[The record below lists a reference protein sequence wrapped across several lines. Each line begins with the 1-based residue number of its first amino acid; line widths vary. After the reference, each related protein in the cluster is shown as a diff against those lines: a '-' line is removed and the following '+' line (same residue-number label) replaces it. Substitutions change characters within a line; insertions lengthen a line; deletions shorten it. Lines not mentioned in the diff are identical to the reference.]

1 MFSLFLLL
9 IWSEWSIFFARII
22 LGLIMI
28 IHGWPKIKD
37 IKGTAE
43 WMSVNGFKP
52 GIFWSVI
59 VSLLEFIGGT
69 FLIFGFLTQYI
80 SLLLLI
86 QFFVIIIW
94 KIIKHQSFS
103 TFETDLLI
111 LAILLI
117 LLLNGG
123 GKLSI
128 DNFFGIF

>member
-1 MFSLFLLL
+1 MFPLSLLL

-22 LGLIMI
+22 LGLVMI

-37 IKGTAE
+37 IKSTAE
-43 WMSVNGFKP
+43 WMSANGFKP
-52 GIFWSVI
+52 GIFWSI
-59 VSLLEFIGGT
+59 IISLLEFIGGI

-80 SLLLLI
+80 SMLLLI

-94 KIIKHQSFS
+94 KIIKHQNFS
-103 TFETDLLI
+103 TFEIDLLI
-111 LAILLI
+111 LAILLV

>member
-1 MFSLFLLL
+1 MLSLSLLL
-9 IWSEWSIFFARII
+9 IWSEWSIFFSRII

-28 IHGWPKIKD
+28 IHGWPKIKN

-43 WMSVNGFKP
+43 WMSTNGFKP
-52 GIFWSVI
+52 GMFWSII
-59 VSLLEFIGGT
+59 VSLLEFVGGI

-86 QFFVIIIW
+86 QFFTIIIW
-94 KIIKHQSFS
+94 KIIKHQNFS
-103 TFETDLLI
+103 VFEIDLLI
-111 LAILLI
+111 LAISLI